1 MYEKHLSRSSFCVLI
16 LMISLLNILNEGFIC
31 VFIYL
36 NKALNKAEVLKEIEC
51 TPCTT
56 SKLYT
61 EGLRYRTRTISTK
74 ASGP

>member
-36 NKALNKAEVLKEIEC
+36 NKALNKAEVLKEI
-51 TPCTT
+51 
-56 SKLYT
+56 
-61 EGLRYRTRTISTK
+61 
-74 ASGP
+74 